1 MAIRVGSF
9 RFKLMSNSTYTIRD
23 KIFIVL
29 LLPSNAE
36 FNVADEPFQRRFT
49 VIEDFG
55 RKSALIEIHLTSID
69 MLVSVTVNSVSKSV
83 SSFTTAFLAGKTFT
97 NEVSI

>member
-1 MAIRVGSF
+1 
-9 RFKLMSNSTYTIRD
+9 MSNSTYTIRD

-49 VIEDFG
+49 VIEDFE
-55 RKSALIEIHLTSID
+55 RKSALIEIHLTPID
-69 MLVSVTVNSVSKSV
+69 MLVSVTVNSVS
-83 SSFTTAFLAGKTFT
+83 SFTTAFLPRKTFT

>member
-1 MAIRVGSF
+1 MTIRVGSF

-29 LLPSNAE
+29 LLPSKAE

-83 SSFTTAFLAGKTFT
+83 SSFTTAFLPGKTFT